1 MLETQVIGA
10 PRKRGAW
17 LFVSEG
23 VDAGRDFRLQQ
34 KFTIGSDSRR
44 CDLVLNDRSTSAQH
58 ARIQQ
63 EGNVFFLYDLASTNG
78 TMVNGKRI
86 QKQILQDN
94 DEIVIGRN
102 KFIFKITPLF
112 SFR

>member
-1 MLETQVIGA
+1 MMPKTQVIGT

-23 VDAGRDFRLQQ
+23 VDAGRDFRLPQ
-34 KFTIGSDSRR
+34 KFTIGSDPRR
-44 CDLVLNDRSTSAQH
+44 CELVLNDRATSAQH

-78 TMVNGKRI
+78 TTVNGKRI
-86 QKQILQDN
+86 EKQILQDN
-94 DEIVIGRN
+94 DEIAIGRTR
-102 KFIFKITPLF
+102 FIFKITPL
-112 SFR
+112 